1 MSTNWVSDDDGFKL
15 WPFCSSGDIQGYTLG
30 TGKSLMLLKQLKD
43 EMRLS
48 HVNMRMEEHW
58 KMHRA
63 PVTAIEKKE
72 LGVSAEIEM
81 SGPV

>member
-1 MSTNWVSDDDGFKL
+1 
-15 WPFCSSGDIQGYTLG
+15 
-30 TGKSLMLLKQLKD
+30 MLLKQLKD
-43 EMRLS
+43 DMRLS
-48 HVNMRMEEHW
+48 HVNMRMVEEHW

-63 PVTAIEKKE
+63 AVTAIEEEE